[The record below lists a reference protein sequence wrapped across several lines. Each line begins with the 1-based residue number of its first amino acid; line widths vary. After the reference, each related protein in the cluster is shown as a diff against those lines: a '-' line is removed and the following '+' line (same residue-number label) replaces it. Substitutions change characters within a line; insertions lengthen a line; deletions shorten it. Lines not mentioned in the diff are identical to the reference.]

1 MTDITQYWHDTWNI
15 PGTANDSTG
24 KPITLADLQFW
35 VVSPSGN
42 VLTLDTTSGVT
53 IIDAANGKY
62 TVAISDGQKAAFDP
76 SIPYRYFVRAI
87 DTNGGKAVENE
98 GRFIVLRDP
107 FPS

>member
-1 MTDITQYWHDTWNI
+1 MTDITLYWHDTWQI
-15 PGTANDSTG
+15 DGVANDARGQAIPLS
-24 KPITLADLQFW
+24 DLQFW

-42 VLTLDTTSGVT
+42 VLTLDKNSGVT
-53 IIDAANGKY
+53 LSATAGAY
-62 TVAISDGQKAAFDP
+62 TVLISDGQKASFDP